1 MCEFK
6 IQELSLFNY
15 RRFENKKFI
24 LNPRMN
30 VFLKL
35 GRNKTAAEFT
45 VKAPFINRKN
55 RFIEIHL
62 RYLLN

>member
-1 MCEFK
+1 L
-6 IQELSLFNY
+6 ELGIIDIAKVGFLQL
-15 RRFENKKFI
+15 I
-24 LNPRMN
+24 N